1 MLLPLQQSVTHVV
14 ENYDGDDAVFDAS
27 NGKLETHLQEQVR
40 KAELLERRH
49 VEAARGKEKLEV
61 AKLRATQTLDAIIG
75 DKRLAKFVRALLNQ
89 AWADVLTL
97 TLLRQGEGSDQRRT
111 QDRKSAGWG
120 QRWTLSGDP
129 EGGRYH

>member
-1 MLLPLQQSVTHVV
+1 MLLPLQQAVTHVV

-75 DKRLAKFVRALLNQ
+75 DQCLAKFVRALLNQ
-89 AWADVLTL
+89 AWADVPPL
-97 TLLRQGEGSDQRRT
+97 TLLPQGEGPDQWRT
-111 QDRKSAGWG
+111 PSRPPPPP
-120 QRWTLSGDP
+120 L
-129 EGGRYH
+129 

>member
-1 MLLPLQQSVTHVV
+1 MIRRPPISTRTDTLFPYTTLVRSWLDKDDYDPQMLLPLQQAVTHVV

-61 AKLRATQTLDAIIG
+61 AKLRATQTRSEEHTSELQSLM
-75 DKRLAKFVRALLNQ
+75 RN
-89 AWADVLTL
+89 
-97 TLLRQGEGSDQRRT
+97 
-111 QDRKSAGWG
+111 
-120 QRWTLSGDP
+120 
-129 EGGRYH
+129 